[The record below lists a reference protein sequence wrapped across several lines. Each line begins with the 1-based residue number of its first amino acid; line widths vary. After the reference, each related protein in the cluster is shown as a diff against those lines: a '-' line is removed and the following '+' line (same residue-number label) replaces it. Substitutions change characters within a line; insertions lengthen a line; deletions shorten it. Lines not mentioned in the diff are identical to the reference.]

1 MSTPQLLTHDVSR
14 FRLLGVGRRAALW
27 KESRPQQVRPL
38 LLGHG
43 VQALVEHLVGEK
55 QRTWVLLISSRLISP
70 HLISSHGL
78 LTRTA
83 SYPSILRCRAFR
95 AGPPRRRDVPRQ
107 KELGEKSRA
116 TLCGKQSR
124 ELAQAGVGEKR
135 SGSGSALSLRKCQ
148 AARIKISTTT
158 EALFFFHSQHKC
170 FGKRTC

>member
-1 MSTPQLLTHDVSR
+1 MTFQDSGCSASDD
-14 FRLLGVGRRAALW
+14 GRRSG
-27 KESRPQQVRPL
+27 KSRVLSRCVRSSSDMACRPWSNTWWERSRER
-38 LLGHG
+38 GFFSS
-43 VQALVEHLVGEK
+43 HLVSSH
-55 QRTWVLLISSRLISP
+55 LISS

-116 TLCGKQSR
+116 TLRGTQSR

-170 FGKRTC
+170 FGKRRC